1 MDWSIPHVLTK
12 VNVMLLHIGK
22 RHLSYGEKVDLIN
35 IFEAEKNFRF
45 LKKKKNL
52 LNMNVYCSFPSFVI
66 LPVRIHLTACL
77 VFYLLITFL
86 LKLLELNIYF
96 TALQGLGKCCSFL

>member
-1 MDWSIPHVLTK
+1 MSNILPLKLQILFWFCIMDWSIPHVLTK

-45 LKKKKNL
+45 IKKKKKSVKHERL
-52 LNMNVYCSFPSFVI
+52 LFFP
-66 LPVRIHLTACL
+66 
-77 VFYLLITFL
+77 
-86 LKLLELNIYF
+86 
-96 TALQGLGKCCSFL
+96 